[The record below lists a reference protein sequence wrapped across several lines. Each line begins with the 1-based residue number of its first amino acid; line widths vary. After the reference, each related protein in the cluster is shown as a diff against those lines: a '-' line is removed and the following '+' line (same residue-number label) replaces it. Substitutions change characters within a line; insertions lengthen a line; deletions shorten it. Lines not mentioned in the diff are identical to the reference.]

1 MKSKIFVLL
10 LCCIGLA
17 ACEKDLDM
25 DFHSTAPRYAI
36 QGWITPYETI
46 VRVSLT
52 KNMEDTTSVS
62 GITDAVVTITDEN
75 GGESFVVPYSERD
88 VYQTTDNYG
97 EPGHVY
103 RLDVTVD
110 GNHFSSVSRMYGM
123 PSIGQFRVVWKK
135 MMSERYIFGDVRIQ
149 DIPNEVNYYYIHIYR
164 NGIPY
169 RSAVLKDDMNPGK
182 ELQQLFAFNREGS
195 TEYDALKDG
204 DELDAEVRTIDERS
218 YEYLY
223 SLLLMDNTGT
233 NPIDN
238 FTGGCLGYF
247 SAFSLVGR
255 TIEFRMDKIEEE

>member
-1 MKSKIFVLL
+1 MKSKILVLL

-25 DFHSTAPRYAI
+25 DFNSTAPRYAI
-36 QGWITPYETI
+36 QGWITPYETL
-46 VRVSLT
+46 VRVSMT

-62 GITDAVVTITDEN
+62 GITDAIVTITDEN
-75 GGESFVVPYSERD
+75 GVSFEVPYSEKD
-88 VYQTTDNYG
+88 NYHTTDNYG
-97 EPGHVY
+97 EPGHTY
-103 RLDVTVD
+103 RLDVEVD
-110 GNHFSSVSRMYGM
+110 GNHFSSISTMYGE
-123 PSIGQFRVVWKK
+123 PSINEFRLIWKK

-149 DIPNEVNYYYIHIYR
+149 DIPNEVNFYYIHIYR

-169 RSAVLKDDMNPGK
+169 RSAVLKDDTNPGK

-195 TEYDALKDG
+195 TDYDALKEG
-204 DELDAEVRTIDERS
+204 DELEADVRTIDERS

-223 SLLLMDNTGT
+223 SLLQMDNTGT

-247 SAFSLVGR
+247 SAFCITGKW
-255 TIEFRMDKIEEE
+255 IECRMEDIEEE